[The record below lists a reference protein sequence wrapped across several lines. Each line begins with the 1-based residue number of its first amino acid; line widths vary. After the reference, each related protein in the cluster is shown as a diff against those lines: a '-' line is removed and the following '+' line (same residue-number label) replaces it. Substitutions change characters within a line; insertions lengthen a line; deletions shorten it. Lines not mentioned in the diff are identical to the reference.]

1 MRWKYP
7 ILIMALSLLLSSCG
21 VESGNNGGGG
31 QMSYKEVK
39 SMVIDILGSEE
50 AQKAMEKASAAQY
63 GESTL
68 QMKSMTPSD
77 QAQVRLAVKDV
88 LTSPE
93 YSTILERIMRDP
105 KFAGEFAKAV
115 SKDNKQIHK
124 DLMKDPSY
132 QQELVEMFKTPEMT
146 KILSDSMKNPDVR
159 KVIMGSVT
167 EAMQNPLFK
176 LEIMKLLQSVVKEE
190 LTPKAEKKQQGD
202 KGGQE
207 QDQGGEGDDGEGEG
221 EGDGESEGDGGG
233 GENGGGESGA

>member
-1 MRWKYP
+1 MLNRLRKYGCV
-7 ILIMALSLLLSSCG
+7 LSVTLLLTSCG
-21 VESGNNGGGG
+21 PESGSSNSG

-50 AQKAMEKASAAQY
+50 AQKAMEKASTAQY

-93 YSTILERIMRDP
+93 YSTVLEKIMKDP

-124 DLMKDPSY
+124 DLMKDPTY
-132 QQELVEMFKTPEMT
+132 QKELVDMFKAPEML
-146 KILSDSMKNPDVR
+146 KILTDSMKTPDVR
-159 KVIMGSVT
+159 KLVMSAVS
-167 EAMQNPLFK
+167 ESMENPLFK
-176 LEIMKLLQSVVKEE
+176 LEVMKLLQSVVKEE
-190 LTPKAEKKQQGD
+190 LSPKPEKKSGD
-202 KGGQE
+202 
-207 QDQGGEGDDGEGEG
+207 
-221 EGDGESEGDGGG
+221 DGGG
-233 GENGGGESGA
+233 GGGGGEQGGSGGGGGGGGQE

>member
-1 MRWKYP
+1 MRYKSR
-7 ILIMALSLLLSSCG
+7 LTGCLLATSLLLASCG
-21 VESGNNGGGG
+21 QESGSSGGN

-50 AQKAMEKASAAQY
+50 AQKAMEKASTAQY

-77 QAQVRLAVKDV
+77 QAQVRLVVKDV
-88 LTSPE
+88 LTAPE
-93 YSTILERIMRDP
+93 YSTVLEKIMTDP

-124 DLMKDPSY
+124 DLMKDPAY
-132 QQELVEMFKTPEMT
+132 QKELVDMFKTPDMA

-159 KVIMGSVT
+159 KVIMSTVT
-167 EAMQNPLFK
+167 EQMQNPLFK

-190 LTPKAEKKQQGD
+190 LTPKEEKKESG
-202 KGGQE
+202 KEGQ
-207 QDQGGEGDDGEGEG
+207 
-221 EGDGESEGDGGG
+221 GGG
-233 GENGGGESGA
+233 GEEEGGEGGGGGDGNDSGGEG

>member
-1 MRWKYP
+1 MMGVVGMRYRLRWFGC
-7 ILIMALSLLLSSCG
+7 LLGASLLLTSCG
-21 VESGNNGGGG
+21 QESGGGGGG
-31 QMSYKEVK
+31 QVSYKEVK

-50 AQKAMEKASAAQY
+50 AQKAMEKASTAQY

-88 LTSPE
+88 LTAPE
-93 YSTILERIMRDP
+93 YSTVLESIMRDP

-132 QQELVEMFKTPEMT
+132 QKELVDMFKTPEMA
-146 KILSDSMKNPDVR
+146 KVLSDSMKNPDVR

-167 EAMQNPLFK
+167 EQMQNPLFK

-190 LTPKAEKKQQGD
+190 LTPKPQKKEEKK
-202 KGGQE
+202 E
-207 QDQGGEGDDGEGEG
+207 EGGEGGGEESGEGEG
-221 EGDGESEGDGGG
+221 GEGESEG
-233 GENGGGESGA
+233 EGGGESES

>member
-1 MRWKYP
+1 MRYRLRWCGC
-7 ILIMALSLLLSSCG
+7 IIGMSLLLASCG
-21 VESGNNGGGG
+21 PESGSSSNGA

-50 AQKAMEKASAAQY
+50 AQKAMEKASTDQY
-63 GESTL
+63 GSSTL

-77 QAQVRLAVKDV
+77 QAQVRIAVKDV

-93 YSTILERIMRDP
+93 SSTILEKIMKDP

-132 QQELVEMFKTPEMT
+132 QHELVDMFKTPEML
-146 KILSDSMKNPDVR
+146 KILTDSMKTSDVR
-159 KVIMGSVT
+159 KLIMSSVT
-167 EAMQNPLFK
+167 ESMENPLFK

-190 LTPKAEKKQQGD
+190 LTPDTEKKDEKKEGEEKIDQEG
-202 KGGQE
+202 GGQDNQE
-207 QDQGGEGDDGEGEG
+207 SGGQ
-221 EGDGESEGDGGG
+221 SS
-233 GENGGGESGA
+233 GESGG

>member
-1 MRWKYP
+1 MRGRLRA
-7 ILIMALSLLLSSCG
+7 ISCLLAASLLLASCG
-21 VESGNNGGGG
+21 QESGSSGGN

-50 AQKAMEKASAAQY
+50 AQKAMEKASSAQY

-77 QAQVRLAVKDV
+77 QAQVRLVVKDV

-93 YSTILERIMRDP
+93 YSTVLEKIMRDP

-124 DLMKDPSY
+124 DLMKDPAY
-132 QQELVEMFKTPEMT
+132 QKELVDMFKTPEMT
-146 KILSDSMKNPDVR
+146 KILTDSMKNPDVR

-167 EAMQNPLFK
+167 EQMQNPIFK
-176 LEIMKLLQSVVKEE
+176 MEIMKLLQSVVKEE
-190 LTPKAEKKQQGD
+190 LTPKEESKQGGG
-202 KGGQE
+202 KGGQSGE
-207 QDQGGEGDDGEGEG
+207 GGEEGEG
-221 EGDGESEGDGGG
+221 GDGGG
-233 GENGGGESGA
+233 GEGGGGEG

>member
-1 MRWKYP
+1 
-7 ILIMALSLLLSSCG
+7 
-21 VESGNNGGGG
+21 
-31 QMSYKEVK
+31 MSYKEVK

-50 AQKAMEKASAAQY
+50 AQKAMEKASTAQY

-88 LTSPE
+88 LTAPE
-93 YSTILERIMRDP
+93 YSTVLEKIMRDP

-132 QQELVEMFKTPEMT
+132 QKELVDMFKTPELQKIMT
-146 KILSDSMKNPDVR
+146 DSMKTSEVR
-159 KVIMGSVT
+159 KLIMSSVT
-167 EAMQNPLFK
+167 ESMENPLFK

-190 LTPKAEKKQQGD
+190 LTPKAEKKEEKKEGED
-202 KGGQE
+202 S
-207 QDQGGEGDDGEGEG
+207 GGEGGGEGGGEEEG
-221 EGDGESEGDGGG
+221 GGEGGG
-233 GENGGGESGA
+233 GGGGG

>member
-1 MRWKYP
+1 MRYR
-7 ILIMALSLLLSSCG
+7 LRGLGCLLGVSLLLTSCG
-21 VESGNNGGGG
+21 QESGGGG
-31 QMSYKEVK
+31 NAQVSYKEVK

-50 AQKAMEKASAAQY
+50 AQKAMEKASTAQY

-77 QAQVRLAVKDV
+77 QAQVRLVVKDV
-88 LTSPE
+88 LTAPE
-93 YSTILERIMRDP
+93 YSTILEGIMRDP

-124 DLMKDPSY
+124 DLMKDPAY
-132 QQELVEMFKTPEMT
+132 QKELVDMFKTPEMA

-167 EAMQNPLFK
+167 EQMQNPLFK

-190 LTPKAEKKQQGD
+190 LTPQAEKKQQKKEGQS
-202 KGGQE
+202 GGGE
-207 QDQGGEGDDGEGEG
+207 SAEGGGEEGGGEGEA
-221 EGDGESEGDGGG
+221 EGDGG
-233 GENGGGESGA
+233 ESES